1 MGKPHIITVT
11 IKNTINTLVNMGL
24 WENIFDSLGRDGL
37 NTFILKILMEFF
49 DEEFNDTYDSIGV
62 IRHFKCSVCNK
73 IDDYIGDNREC
84 WNCSPDSN
92 D

>member
-1 MGKPHIITVT
+1 
-11 IKNTINTLVNMGL
+11 
-24 WENIFDSLGRDGL
+24 
-37 NTFILKILMEFF
+37 MEFF

>member
-1 MGKPHIITVT
+1 
-11 IKNTINTLVNMGL
+11 MGL

-49 DEEFNDTYDSIGV
+49 DESSNDTYDSIGV

-73 IDDYIGDNREC
+73 IDDYNGDNGEC
-84 WNCSPDSN
+84 WDCSPDS
-92 D
+92 DE